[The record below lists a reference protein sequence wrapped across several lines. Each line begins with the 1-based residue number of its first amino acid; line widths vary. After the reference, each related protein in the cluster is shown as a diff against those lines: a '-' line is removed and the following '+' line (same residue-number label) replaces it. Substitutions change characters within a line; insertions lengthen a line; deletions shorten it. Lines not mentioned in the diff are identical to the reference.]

1 MIKKGKVA
9 LILLSVLLIV
19 FLAYGKMFYAF
30 FQQDEWW
37 GYSQYILHRT
47 DGAKELIS
55 YFFAPSL
62 GHFTPLTLIVLYGL
76 FSFGMNYH
84 LFATVSILLHLVSVF
99 LVYWFAKL
107 IFKDLKLAI
116 LTALLFGLSA
126 SAYQGT
132 SWVAADIAT
141 HGATIF
147 GLLSSIFFFKY
158 LDIQKV
164 KYLYFSLVIL
174 FVSLLFKEI
183 GVGLLVFFPILFIAL
198 SSCTKKEKFS
208 VIKTFL
214 VICLIY
220 IVFRG
225 SMLFIPQ
232 TKRSTTVFQYQ
243 SSKIIAYNFL
253 TVPIKAIS
261 QSILPEAEMRNI
273 SELVTSH
280 LGTKL
285 TGQKGSVTYEVF
297 VTEKVAETLSLT
309 FSMLLIVVSICI
321 FLKNK
326 SNGLAKIMISGLIWI
341 IINSLIFAFA
351 PERSGVITI
360 IDSRYLYFVS
370 IGTTFFIVSL
380 TYLLLKNRR
389 CVFFV
394 LTSLVILNIF
404 WLDRQLSI
412 YVEKGT
418 IRKRILNTI
427 KRDYSQLPLKVI
439 FYTESDKSYY
449 GLPPSERIMPFQSGF
464 GQTLLVWYTS
474 EYKFPNDFF
483 QNKFLWGITDQGYKE
498 LDDQGFGYF
507 RDFSKLV
514 KAVEDEKLSFGSVI
528 SFRYDSESQ
537 MLTDNTNEVRGR
549 LKGYFSD
556 KQEINSREIDIFA
569 STNPKKTSL
578 MLDGKRNTFWDSKLP
593 YALPQFIQI
602 KLSGLKKIAAIS
614 IDSYNNKDQNEVGY
628 AVYLS
633 NDSKV
638 WEEVFYSKRY
648 PPGENGMVD
657 IYLLP
662 KITRFVKIQQ
672 IGYHKY
678 APWVIHE
685 LKIYEVKN

>member
-1 MIKKGKVA
+1 MIKTKKEA
-9 LILLSVLLIV
+9 IFLISILLIV
-19 FLAYGKMFYAF
+19 FLAYGKIFFAF

-37 GYSQYILHRT
+37 GYGQYILHRA
-47 DGAKELIS
+47 DSVKELIS
-55 YFFAPSL
+55 YFFAPSV
-62 GHFTPLTLIVLYGL
+62 GHFTPFTLMVLYGL

-84 LFATVSILLHLVSVF
+84 LFAAVSIILHLLSVF
-99 LVYWFAKL
+99 LVYWLAKT
-107 IFKDLKLAI
+107 IFKDLKLAV

-126 SAYQGT
+126 SAYQGVA
-132 SWVAADIAT
+132 WVAADIAT

-164 KYLYFSLVIL
+164 KYLFFSLASL

-183 GVGLLVFFPILFIAL
+183 GVGLLVLFPILFIAL
-198 SSCTKKEKFS
+198 SSSTKKEKFS
-208 VIKTFL
+208 VFKTFS

-220 IVFRG
+220 LIFRG

-232 TKRSTTVFQYQ
+232 TKRSATVFQYQ
-243 SSKIIAYNFL
+243 SGKVIAYNFL

-261 QSILPEAEMRNI
+261 QSILPGVEMRNI

-285 TGQKGSVTYEVF
+285 ARLRGSITV
-297 VTEKVAETLSLT
+297 ETLSPTL
-309 FSMLLIVVSICI
+309 SMLFIVVSICL

-326 SNGLAKIMISGLIWI
+326 NNYLAKIMISGLIWI

-351 PERSGVITI
+351 PERSGAITI

-370 IGTTFFIVSL
+370 IGTSFFIVSL

-427 KRDYSQLPLKVI
+427 KRDYSQLPSKVI

-449 GLPPSERIMPFQSGF
+449 GLSPNERIVPFQSGF
-464 GQTLLVWYTS
+464 GQTLLDWYYPT
-474 EYKFPNDFF
+474 EHFPQEFF
-483 QNKFLWGITDQGYKE
+483 KNQFLWEITDQGYKKKDE
-498 LDDQGFGYF
+498 RAFGYF
-507 RDFSKLV
+507 RDFNKLV
-514 KAVEDEKLSFGSVI
+514 KTVEDEKLPIESVI

-537 MLTDNTNEVRGR
+537 ILINNTDEVRRR
-549 LKGYFSD
+549 LEGYFSD
-556 KQEINSREIDIFA
+556 RQEIKPREIDIIA
-569 STNPKKTSL
+569 STNPKETSL
-578 MLDGKRNTFWDSKLP
+578 MIDGKRNTFWDSKIP
-593 YALPQFIQI
+593 YALPQFIRI
-602 KLSGLKKIAAIS
+602 KLSGLRKIAAIS

-648 PPGENGMVD
+648 PPGENGIVD
-657 IYLLP
+657 IYFLP
-662 KITRFVKIQQ
+662 KYTRFVKIQQ

-685 LKIYEVKN
+685 LKIYEAIK